1 MYRLSNSFP
10 YLLNRV
16 GVRMGELFSRRIASY
31 GVTLPMYRVLAALWE
46 SGDQRL
52 SDLATVTTAEI
63 STLSRLIGE
72 MKRKGLVTRSRLEDN
87 GRTVAINLTSK
98 GRSLVEELIPIAVHF
113 EEVAVANYA
122 ETEISRLKVVFREIY
137 ESLGSIEP
145 EIEAARDAAKSKAE
159 DVSAPASAE
168 VARESMIC
176 AHCDLAHRHCVASA
190 PKNTRSAVRTP
201 RRKTRSRATS
211 WRSGVPLS
219 AAA

>member
-16 GVRMGELFSRRIASY
+16 GVRMGELFSRRIAPF

-52 SDLATVTTAEI
+52 SDLAVVTTAEI
-63 STLSRLIGE
+63 STLSRLVGE

-98 GRSLVEELIPIAVHF
+98 GKSLVEELIPIAVHF
-113 EEVAVANYA
+113 EEVAVSNYA
-122 ETEISRLKVVFREIY
+122 EAEISRLKAVFREIY

-145 EIEAARDAAKSKAE
+145 EIEAAKDSLKTKR
-159 DVSAPASAE
+159 
-168 VARESMIC
+168 
-176 AHCDLAHRHCVASA
+176 
-190 PKNTRSAVRTP
+190 KNSP
-201 RRKTRSRATS
+201 PRSRTKPRAKE
-211 WRSGVPLS
+211 
-219 AAA
+219 